1 MNARFALFTL
11 WLPVL
16 LLAFGAPASAQEKFP
31 SRTVTVIVG
40 FAPGGI
46 GDAIGRQVADS
57 VRERS
62 GAAAV
67 VEHRPGASSTIATAH
82 LKRAKP
88 DGYTVLLMSPSA
100 VLVAPHFQAVGY
112 DPAKDFTY
120 LGQVMV
126 QPMPMYV
133 LSESRFRTYDDVLQ
147 FARANPGKFR
157 WGTSGANGLAQILGE
172 SAFRREKIDAVTV
185 PFKGGAEAITALL
198 GGHIEA
204 VISTDFGPQLA
215 AGKVRLLVETGKAK
229 AVPDV
234 PTFTDRGYPLSVSVQ
249 YGIFAPA
256 GLAPDV
262 AQWWEGTLR
271 DMVASP
277 RYVEFAK
284 AAYGV
289 PLFAGSAELTSSVAQ
304 GYAQIGRAVKDL
316 GLNTGAPAK

>member
-1 MNARFALFTL
+1 MKATCIALL
-11 WLPVL
+11 VS
-16 LLAFGAPASAQEKFP
+16 LALAATAQAQEKFP

-46 GDAIGRQVADS
+46 GDAIGRQVADA

-62 GAAAV
+62 SAPAV

-82 LKRAKP
+82 LKRAKA

-112 DPAKDFTY
+112 DPVKDFTY

-133 LSESRFRTYDDVLQ
+133 LSESRLRTYDDVLK
-147 FARANPGKFR
+147 FARANPGRFR
-157 WGTSGANGLAQILGE
+157 WGTSGANGLAHILGE
-172 SAFRREKIDAVTV
+172 SAFRHEKIEAVTV

-215 AGKVRLLVETGKAK
+215 AGKVRLLIETGKAK
-229 AVPDV
+229 AIPEM
-234 PTFTDRGYPLSVSVQ
+234 PTFTERGYPLSVSVQ

-256 GLAPDV
+256 GLSPEV
-262 AQWWEGTLR
+262 TQWWEKTLR

-277 RYVEFAK
+277 KYVEFAK

-289 PLFAGSAELTSSVAQ
+289 PQFAGSAELAASVAQ
-304 GYAQIGRAVKDL
+304 GYVQLGRAVGEL
-316 GLNTGAPAK
+316 GLKTTP